1 MKGQNYAANLH
12 GSLTTSSY
20 VTKSNWSKTAL
31 CFAKYLSLYCFFL
44 RPKIEQFTASKQI
57 YTGISITSLMVN
69 KMYAILGSLKLNNEV
84 WRTHYKQAW

>member
-1 MKGQNYAANLH
+1 MDINKNYIVNLH

-44 RPKIEQFTASKQI
+44 RPKIEQFTVNKQND
-57 YTGISITSLMVN
+57 TEISIKPLMMN
-69 KMYAILGSLKLNNEV
+69 MEYGILEQKIFSPENFHN
-84 WRTHYKQAW
+84 